1 MGVIREAFRSKPK
14 KSLEGIK
21 CIVHTSET
29 GPDGTIYC
37 GIRSEGV
44 IVKEEKDQ
52 LWVKCDK
59 NVRSYRRSSVEV
71 VSGSN

>member
-1 MGVIREAFRSKPK
+1 M
-14 KSLEGIK
+14 
-21 CIVHTSET
+21 HTSET